1 MDVVD
6 LIQKNENEAPKY
18 HYSLIDYFAEYDQGT
33 LKAGDDAEEAK
44 WVSFDDL
51 GRYNLWDET
60 MKIINKARSAIG

>member
-18 HYSLIDYFAEYDQGT
+18 HYSLIDYVAEYDQGT

-44 WVSFDDL
+44 WVSFDEL
-51 GRYNLWDET
+51 ERYNLWDET
-60 MKIINKARSAIG
+60 MKIINQALSAIG